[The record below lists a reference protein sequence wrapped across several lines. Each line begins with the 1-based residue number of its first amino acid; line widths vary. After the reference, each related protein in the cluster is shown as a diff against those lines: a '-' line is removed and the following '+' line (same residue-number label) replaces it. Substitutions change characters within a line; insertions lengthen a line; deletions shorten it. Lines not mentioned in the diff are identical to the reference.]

1 MCAKIGT
8 SEFIQTS
15 PELERGIIKA
25 MAWLKKI
32 ISVIIAVIALGF
44 GGMSIWFAQDVS
56 DEEAARR
63 FITANPLDLS
73 QIEGFSKYRSCMGHD
88 FRAPNLSGEK
98 EATPRSQKHYVM
110 VKPKFHGTIDK
121 VSAFAP
127 FDGIISVVDDDLGG
141 PGDQQIWLT
150 PDSISPRQW
159 HFVFFHINLKRGL
172 EKGSAVKAGDLIGT
186 ANLRRGPENTTGNF
200 DIAVKF
206 TRPMHRPAID
216 APLNHAVQNVLDE
229 YREYG
234 VSANDFIIPEKER
247 DAVACQID
255 PNVNYGGPDAYFA
268 RETSPGDYLWLKK

>member
-1 MCAKIGT
+1 
-8 SEFIQTS
+8 
-15 PELERGIIKA
+15 
-25 MAWLKKI
+25 MAWLKKL
-32 ISVIIAVIALGF
+32 VFAIIAVIALGF
-44 GGMSIWFAQDVS
+44 GGMSVWFAQDVS
-56 DEEAARR
+56 YEEAARR
-63 FITANPLDLS
+63 FITVNPLDLS

-88 FRAPNLSGEK
+88 FRAPSLSGEK
-98 EATPRSQKHYVM
+98 ESTPRSLKHYVM
-110 VKPKFHGTIDK
+110 VKPKFHGTVDK
-121 VSAFAP
+121 VSAFSP
-127 FDGIISVVDDDLGG
+127 FDGTISVIDDDLGG

-159 HFVFFHINLKRGL
+159 HFVFFHINLKEGL
-172 EKGSAVKAGDLIGT
+172 KKGSAVKAGDLIGT
-186 ANLRRGPENTTGNF
+186 ANLRRGPDNITSNF

-206 TRPMHRPAID
+206 TRPMHRSAID